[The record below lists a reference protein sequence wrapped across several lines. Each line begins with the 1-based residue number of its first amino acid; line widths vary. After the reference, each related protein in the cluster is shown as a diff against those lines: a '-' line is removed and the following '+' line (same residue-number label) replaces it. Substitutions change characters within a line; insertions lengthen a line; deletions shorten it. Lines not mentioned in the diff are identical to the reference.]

1 MTHRAA
7 AGIVGPEPAEGAR
20 DKGEG
25 RHDRKRGRRRPGR
38 HAEAGRRGDGRPGS
52 LRYSGRQRGAACP
65 RGRHGGGPDRQGGEP
80 SRERRDPRPLPRG
93 EGRRPHLLRDDRRRD
108 HDLPGRHD
116 RTRGLGSRGGPHDD
130 RGGREPTPGRS
141 RRQLVGI
148 VSRADLVRAFLR
160 SDSEIEEELR
170 KDVLLRQL
178 GIPEVLDITVTG
190 GKAKIA
196 GAVRTKI
203 DADLVEAFAWRVPG
217 VVSVDCS
224 ELTVESDDRERV

>member
-1 MTHRAA
+1 MTVNVAA
-7 AGIVGPEPAEGAR
+7 VGQDATLKQVAEAMVDRGVSGIPVVNAERHVLGVVSEADLIAKEASRPESAGILGRFLGAKVDDHTFPGTTSGEIMTCPAVTIEPEDSVPETACMMIEEDVNR
-20 DKGEG
+20 LPVV
-25 RHDRKRGRRRPGR
+25 R
-38 HAEAGRRGDGRPGS
+38 DGR
-52 LRYSGRQRGAACP
+52 
-65 RGRHGGGPDRQGGEP
+65 
-80 SRERRDPRPLPRG
+80 
-93 EGRRPHLLRDDRRRD
+93 
-108 HDLPGRHD
+108 
-116 RTRGLGSRGGPHDD
+116 
-130 RGGREPTPGRS
+130 
-141 RRQLVGI
+141 LVGI

-170 KDVLLRQL
+170 TDVLLRQL
-178 GIPEVLDITVTG
+178 WIPEDLDITVTG